1 MWWPWTPGAVTISR
15 DERVS
20 RARAT
25 DVITVGRSGCFW
37 NKTHHGG
44 EEAGRSPSM
53 RRRISTN
60 RVLSVSS

>member
-44 EEAGRSPSM
+44 EDAG
-53 RRRISTN
+53 
-60 RVLSVSS
+60 